1 MLSST
6 ESELKAKAT
15 KYFQEFRMDE
25 AIDYYNRA
33 LKQANSDTCVLN
45 SNISACYFEKGEYQ
59 TCIDYSKKVLDDAAV
74 ALNPKILEK
83 NKARIS
89 KCETLLKDNCKDQTG
104 INESDWLEKINLVI
118 SSLETIFL
126 TPI

>member
-74 ALNPKILEK
+74 FKKSFRRRCRSI
-83 NKARIS
+83 
-89 KCETLLKDNCKDQTG
+89 
-104 INESDWLEKINLVI
+104 ESQNIGE
-118 SSLETIFL
+118 E
-126 TPI
+126 